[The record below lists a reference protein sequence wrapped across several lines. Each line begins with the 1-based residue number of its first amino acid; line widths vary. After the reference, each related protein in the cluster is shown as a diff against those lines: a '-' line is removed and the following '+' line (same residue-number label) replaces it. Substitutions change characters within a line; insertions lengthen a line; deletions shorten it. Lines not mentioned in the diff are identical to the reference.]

1 MEKKTQSTEQ
11 SSESGKDQRQAV
23 APSKDAAEPVS
34 ISSFDEVLAHISKD
48 DLEKAEALGVSPAL
62 ITTLFGWAK
71 GVDAHMKILGET
83 LLDVAKKMPTADAIT
98 EKMMARLEQERQN
111 AQARQIQNQQDQ
123 PTRQGSEGGGSGDIA
138 LLKALLSGGES
149 KSGGDAYFTE
159 LGKEMASL
167 GVFVTKETLKRMI
180 PEAMSAF
187 EEEAKKRVAAK
198 AGTT

>member
-11 SSESGKDQRQAV
+11 SSDTGKDQRQAV
-23 APSKDAAEPVS
+23 ALEKDAAEPVS

-48 DLEKAEALGVSPAL
+48 DLEKAEALGVSHGL
-62 ITTLFGWAK
+62 ITSLFGWAK
-71 GVDAHMKILGET
+71 GVDSHMQILGNAVVEIG
-83 LLDVAKKMPTADAIT
+83 KKMPTADAIT

-111 AQARQIQNQQDQ
+111 AQQRQIQNQQAQ
-123 PTRQGSEGGGSGDIA
+123 GPQQGSETAGSGDIA
-138 LLKALLSGGES
+138 LLKALLGGGES
-149 KSGGDAYFTE
+149 KSSGDAYFTE

-187 EEEAKKRVAAK
+187 EEEAKKRTAAK
-198 AGTT
+198 AVTT